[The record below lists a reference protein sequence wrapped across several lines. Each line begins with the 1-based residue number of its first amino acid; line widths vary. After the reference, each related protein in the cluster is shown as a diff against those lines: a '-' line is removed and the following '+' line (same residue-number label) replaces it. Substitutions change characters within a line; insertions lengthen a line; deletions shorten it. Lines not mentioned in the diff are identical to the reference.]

1 MTRGQRSHS
10 ILPTR
15 GDAEQCDPRVGTRV
29 QAFVQGAE
37 LGPVADTLTASRH
50 AILGRWLEAARRQPF
65 HAAQPERAVADHIP
79 HLFDALVAFLRRH
92 APREVDPS
100 SPLDDAAVRAA
111 AQAHASDRFR
121 QGLAAADVLTEFRL
135 LRQEIGRA
143 LRERT
148 DGAGD
153 VLAAELLVHDALDG
167 ATTLGVAALEMHAG
181 EYHRASAE
189 LAAIVESSYDSII
202 GKTLEGI
209 ITSWNPGAERLYGH
223 TAAEAVG
230 QPMSLIIPP
239 DRPDELPTILARVRR
254 GERVEPYETVR
265 VRKDGSRIEVSVT
278 VSPIRDPSGAVVGAS
293 AIARDIT
300 ERKQAEEA
308 LRVRSELLQEAVR
321 LREELLAL
329 VAHDLKGPLTAI
341 KGTADLLQRQAAAGR
356 LAPDR
361 LSDRLATISQTATT
375 MAAQIGELLD
385 AARLRAG
392 QPLELDRHPTD
403 LMGLIHRVVAQVQQT
418 TTGHTIDV
426 QAAVPELIGNW
437 DAPRLERVLGNLLGN
452 AVKYSPAGGDVSVEV
467 GHEEDGGQAWV
478 CVAVRDRGVGIPAA
492 DLPHIFEPYHRAANV
507 AGRFPGEGI
516 GLAGARQIIEQHGG
530 RIHVE
535 SEEGQ
540 GSTFTIQLP
549 LQPQG

>member
-1 MTRGQRSHS
+1 MTSGQHSHS
-10 ILPTR
+10 IPPTR
-15 GDAEQCDPRVGTRV
+15 GDPEQCDPRVGTRV

-37 LGPVADTLTASRH
+37 LGPVAAALTASRD
-50 AILGRWLEAARRQPF
+50 AILDRWLEAARRQPF

-79 HLFDALVAFLRRH
+79 HLFDALVGFLRRH

-100 SPLDDAAVRAA
+100 SPLDDEAVHAA
-111 AQAHASDRFR
+111 ARAHASDRFR
-121 QGLAAADVLTEFRL
+121 QGLAAADVLIEFRL

-167 ATTLGVAALEMHAG
+167 ATTLGVAALEAQAAEH
-181 EYHRASAE
+181 HRVAAE
-189 LAAIVESSYDSII
+189 LAAIVASSEDAII

-209 ITSWNPGAERLYGH
+209 ITSWNPGAQRLYGY
-223 TAAEAVG
+223 TANEAVG
-230 QPMSLIIPP
+230 QSMSLIIPP
-239 DRPDELPTILARVRR
+239 DRPDELPAILARVRQ

-265 VRKDGSRIEVSVT
+265 VRKDGSRVDVSVT
-278 VSPIRDPSGAVVGAS
+278 ISPIHDPTGAVIGAS

-300 ERKQAEEA
+300 ERKQVEEA
-308 LRVRSELLQEAVR
+308 LRVRSEQLEEAVR

-329 VAHDLKGPLTAI
+329 VAHDLRSPLTAI
-341 KGTADLLQRQAAAGR
+341 KSTADFLQRQAAAGR

-361 LSDRLATISQTATT
+361 LSDRLVTISQTATA
-375 MAAQIGELLD
+375 MATQIGELLD

-392 QPLELDRHPTD
+392 QALELERRPTD
-403 LMGLIHRVVAQVQQT
+403 LLALVHHVAAQVQT
-418 TTGHTIDV
+418 TTHHTIDV

-437 DAPRLERVLGNLLGN
+437 DAPRLERVLGNLLAN
-452 AVKYSPAGGDVSVEV
+452 AIKYSPAGGEVNVEV
-467 GHEEDGGQAWV
+467 GREEEGGQAWA
-478 CVAVRDRGVGIPAA
+478 CVTVRDRGVGIPAA
-492 DLPHIFEPYHRAANV
+492 DLPHIFERYHRAANV

-516 GLAGARQIIEQHGG
+516 GLAGAKEIIEQHGG
-530 RIHVE
+530 RIQVE
-535 SEEGQ
+535 SEEGH

-549 LQPQG
+549 LQL